1 MTCCNNTIDLGCAN
15 NCSDIHTGLTIA
27 NGTYKIVANYETDIA
42 FYVTITGGELIFPT
56 TYLSE
61 SRAVTLKVYDDNNDL
76 VTFTIGVVE
85 YDCLKINITYQVDVT
100 LPD

>member
-61 SRAVTLKVYDDNNDL
+61 SRAVTIKVYDDNNDL
-76 VTFTIGVVE
+76 VVFTVGVVE
-85 YDCLKINITYQVDVT
+85 FDCLKINITYQVDVT

>member
-61 SRAVTLKVYDDNNDL
+61 SRAVMLKVYDDNNDL
-76 VTFTIGVVE
+76 VVFTVGVVE

-100 LPD
+100 LAD